1 MNEFNSDAKADKS
14 DYQNGRLVLPLL
26 KGYDDYEKEISK
38 LFGLECKEVMNL
50 IETHTNNLPNF
61 KAMKTISNEDLE
73 RAL

>member
-1 MNEFNSDAKADKS
+1 
-14 DYQNGRLVLPLL
+14 LPLL

-38 LFGLECKEVMNL
+38 LFGLESKEVMNL

-73 RAL
+73 SAL